1 MATLLQNLDLGIPD
15 FGFDD
20 PTFVNNMYIPLPLI
34 PFRLKFSLKIEYIYT
49 KIYKL
54 SANGIYM

>member
-1 MATLLQNLDLGIPD
+1 MATLMQNLDFEISNLGLI
-15 FGFDD
+15 
-20 PTFVNNMYIPLPLI
+20 TQRAVNNMYIPLPLI
-34 PFRLKFSLKIEYIYT
+34 PFRQKFSLKIEYIYT